1 MKKTLSILLLLA
13 LVLCLGSCGKQQK
26 PETDTVRIASL
37 KGPTSMGLVQLY
49 SRADNKEL
57 GYKVE
62 YQLCGSADEITP
74 LLASGQLDMAAIPAN
89 LAAMLYNKQTDITV
103 AAVNT
108 LGVLYVLE
116 TGNSIH
122 SVADL
127 KGKTVY
133 STGKGTTPQYALE
146 YLLQQNGLDPE
157 QDLTIEYLSEATQVA
172 AMLADPAADAVAV
185 LPQPFVT
192 SAIAGNEALRV
203 ALSFAEEWRIASG
216 GGELVTGVLVVNRTF
231 AQNNPALVAQFM
243 ADYALSAA
251 YTETNAEEAA
261 ALIEQYGI
269 LPKAAVALKALP
281 HCGITLLTGEEMQSA
296 LSAYLQTLY
305 DRNTAAVGGA
315 MPEDDFYYGA

>member
-49 SRADNKEL
+49 SRADNNEL

-127 KGKTVY
+127 KGKSVY

-157 QDLTIEYLSEATQVA
+157 QDLTVEYLSEATQVA

-192 SAIAGNEALRV
+192 SAMAGNEALRV

-231 AQNNPALVAQFM
+231 AQNNPELVAQFL

-281 HCGITLLTGEEMQSA
+281 HCGIALLTGEEMQSA